1 MKYFIDTNIIIDF
14 LNKEEEATKKLIQI
28 ANEADSELYI
38 NRLVTLESLRTI
50 PMKNSKIFK
59 NSKETLENFEK
70 LDINPEI
77 YNLENIYQ
85 TFLLEDY

>member
-14 LNKEEEATKKLIQI
+14 LNKKEVAIQKLTEI
-28 ANEADSELYI
+28 AREDDSELYI
-38 NRLVTLESLRTI
+38 NRLVVLESLRTI
-50 PMKNSKIFK
+50 PMKNSKIFQA
-59 NSKETLENFEK
+59 SQETLENFEK

-85 TFLLEDY
+85 AFLLEDY